1 MALNL
6 SRNSRV
12 FLTTKLNSSNQVD
25 SSGHTVATT
34 FELQVL
40 DGFTFSQNTNTET
53 VTLTEAGASPSRG
66 QRSFNTSLAPVD
78 FSFSTYVRPDLAT
91 NVKAEESVLWGVL
104 VGNDLTSNTG
114 FNSTSGTV
122 ATITP
127 ANSNKNT
134 LTKFGLIVIID
145 NVTYVI
151 DNCAMNQAV
160 MDFAIDQIA
169 TIQWSGFGTAIR
181 QLATN
186 VVAASGAITAGSLGT
201 GNYTAKNTAADF
213 LTNKLSTASIGTGT
227 LTGSGQ
233 ITVSGSP
240 ITVAITGGSV
250 TYNNNI
256 TYLTPSNLA
265 VVNAPI
271 TYFTGTRSIT
281 GTLSAYLR
289 TGGTDTGAFLNTMLN
304 NITLTENNFVVTIS
318 IGGITAPYVKLELP
332 TCSVQIP
339 SIDVQQ
345 VVSTSINFTAQ
356 GSSGSSYDLAAV
368 NEMTLSYYAV

>member
-25 SSGHTVATT
+25 TTSHTASTT
-34 FELQVL
+34 FEIQVL

-53 VTLTEAGASPSRG
+53 VTLTEAGSAPSRG

-78 FSFSTYVRPDLAT
+78 FSFSTYVRPELAT

-104 VGNDLTSNTG
+104 VGNALATNGG
-114 FNSTSGTV
+114 FNSASPSTS
-122 ATITP
+122 TITP
-127 ANSNKNT
+127 ENSNVNT
-134 LTKFGLIVIID
+134 LTKFGLIVVID
-145 NVTYVI
+145 NVTYFI

-160 MDFAIDQIA
+160 VDFAIDQIA

-181 QLATN
+181 QAGTS
-186 VVAASGAITAGSLGT
+186 VAGTAGTFSAGVA
-201 GNYTAKNTAADF
+201 GSYTAKNTTADF
-213 LTNKLSTASIGTGT
+213 LTNKLSTATIN
-227 LTGSGQ
+227 TGSGS
-233 ITVSGSP
+233 ISVGGGTALTVP
-240 ITVAITGGSV
+240 ITGGSL

-289 TGGTDTGAFLNTMLN
+289 TGTSTGVGNDTGAFLKLMLDN
-304 NITLTENNFVVTIS
+304 VDKTETNFSVVVN
-318 IGGITAPYVKLELP
+318 IGGIAAPYVKADMP
-332 TCSVQIP
+332 TCSIQIP
-339 SIDVQQ
+339 NVDVQQ
-345 VVSTSINFTAQ
+345 VVSTTINFTAQ
-356 GSSGSSYDLAAV
+356 GYNAGYDLGAK
-368 NEMTLSYYAV
+368 NELTLSYFAV